1 MSTTIYLPPRF
12 SHIPTGLVNICGS
25 VHKDRDRKKWG
36 KTNDS
41 RSSLMCN
48 GICHGI
54 GEKVFSRV
62 QSFSFTH
69 QNAGAAAHHH
79 RDFIA
84 LFIAIDLR
92 LLVAA
97 QLLQNRLWSFKL
109 CESKIGTYNQIHTCL
124 PRKIQAVPSMTSCSI
139 HTLFLFWLSK
149 ASLTVLAA
157 CILNI

>member
-1 MSTTIYLPPRF
+1 
-12 SHIPTGLVNICGS
+12 
-25 VHKDRDRKKWG
+25 
-36 KTNDS
+36 
-41 RSSLMCN
+41 MCN

-92 LLVAA
+92 ALAIH
-97 QLLQNRLWSFKL
+97 RLWSFQRRDTKL
-109 CESKIGTYNQIHTCL
+109 ERFLAKNQL
-124 PRKIQAVPSMTSCSI
+124 YY
-139 HTLFLFWLSK
+139 
-149 ASLTVLAA
+149 
-157 CILNI
+157 LNEITKF

>member
-1 MSTTIYLPPRF
+1 MGDPPRFWQISKSYSNRGEGQIIPTTTYLPPGF
-12 SHIPTGLVNICGS
+12 LHLPTGLVNICGS

-97 QLLQNRLWSFKL
+97 RLLLNRLWSFKL
-109 CESKIGTYNQIHTCL
+109 CESKI
-124 PRKIQAVPSMTSCSI
+124 SI
-139 HTLFLFWLSK
+139 IKYTLVCRERYVSYFSEVFALE
-149 ASLTVLAA
+149 
-157 CILNI
+157 